1 MDKSI
6 SPDFDA
12 ARFLDNEETIAAYL
26 SDALTDPNP
35 DLFISA
41 LADVIRARGMKQAKI
56 SPEGES
62 ICNALMTG
70 ANPDYGTITKI
81 LAALGLGLQVIP
93 YPGARQ
99 FRA

>member
-6 SPDFDA
+6 FHDFDA

-35 DLFISA
+35 DLFLSA
-41 LADVIRARGMKQAKI
+41 LADVIRAKGMKQAKV
-56 SPEGES
+56 SLEGES
-62 ICNALMTG
+62 NFNDLMTG

-93 YPGARQ
+93 YPDSR
-99 FRA
+99 